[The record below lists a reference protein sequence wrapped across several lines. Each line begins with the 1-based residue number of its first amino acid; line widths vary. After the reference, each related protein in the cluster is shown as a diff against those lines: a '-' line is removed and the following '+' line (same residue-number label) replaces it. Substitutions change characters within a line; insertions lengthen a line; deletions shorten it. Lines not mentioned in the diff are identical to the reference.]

1 MKPRRSILSVP
12 GHVAKMHTKALA
24 SSADIVMLD
33 LEDSVPPDA
42 KEAARRQVIQTLN
55 APEAADRTLAVRI
68 NALDTP
74 FGYRDLLEVAE
85 AAGSRFDTVVVPKVN
100 HAGDIHFVDRL
111 LDGIEMHTSTER
123 PAGIEASIETAQGLA
138 AVSAIVRAS
147 RRIRTLVFGIADYSA
162 SVGARLVSLSGH
174 GEAEEEIYPG
184 HRWHYALS
192 RIVMAAKAN
201 DVMAIDAPYG
211 NIRDTSGL
219 ARAAGMACALGCDGK
234 WAIHP
239 AQIDT
244 LNQVFTPSRED
255 IERAA
260 RIIAADEAARHEGRG
275 AVAVDGRMVDQA
287 TVRLAR
293 RLQAQARHLG
303 LL

>member
-24 SSADIVMLD
+24 SNADIVMLD

-55 APEAADRTLAVRI
+55 APEAATRALAVRI

-85 AAGSRFDTVVVPKVN
+85 AAGGRFDTVVVPKVN
-100 HAGDIHFVDRL
+100 HADDIHFVDRL
-111 LDGIEMHTSTER
+111 LDGIEMHTGTER
-123 PAGIEASIETAQGLA
+123 PAGIEASIETAQGLE
-138 AVSAIVRAS
+138 AVSAIARAS

-162 SVGARLVSLSGH
+162 SVGARIVSISGH

-184 HRWHYALS
+184 HRWHFAMS
-192 RIVMAAKAN
+192 RIVMAAKAS

-211 NIRDTSGL
+211 NFRDASGL

-244 LNQVFTPSRED
+244 LNRVFTPSRED
-255 IERAA
+255 VERAA
-260 RIIAADEAARHEGRG
+260 RIIAADDAARHEGRG